1 MIERGVHYGVRTLRP
16 EQTLRP
22 KRTLRPIVMHTTI
35 FQINGRNVRFGRKVR
50 FGRNVL
56 RRIVFGRIVLEPY
69 ITPELKE
76 PTVLKP
82 SSWFEK
88 NGSEAHN
95 AVRACRRKLG
105 CHIFCKLQSLLKM
118 LITVH

>member
-1 MIERGVHYGVRTLRP
+1 MIECGVYYGVRTLPP

-22 KRTLRPIVMHTTI
+22 KRTLRPIVIHTTI

-69 ITPELKE
+69 ITPKS
-76 PTVLKP
+76 TVLKP

-88 NGSEAHN
+88 KRLGSPCCSEGMSEKN
-95 AVRACRRKLG
+95 RVSY
-105 CHIFCKLQSLLKM
+105 ILQ
-118 LITVH
+118 VAEPP